1 MYQIPMIPKVKKY
14 AFLILY
20 VILLIGLSSIPP
32 KALKSSSPW
41 ISDKVVHFV
50 LYVGAGIS
58 FSTAFATPLQTW
70 GATLLMGALDENY
83 QRFTRR
89 SCDLY
94 DWIADALGGAVGT
107 TLAFLYA
114 KRRKQS

>member
-14 AFLILY
+14 TFLIVYIIFLF
-20 VILLIGLSSIPP
+20 GLSSIPP
-32 KALKSSSPW
+32 KELKSSPPW
-41 ISDKVVHFV
+41 INDKVVHFV

-83 QRFTRR
+83 QRFTGRN
-89 SCDLY
+89 CDLH
-94 DWIADALGGAVGT
+94 DWIADGLGGAVGT
-107 TLAFLYA
+107 TLSILYA
-114 KRRKQS
+114 KRRNQS